1 MHNITCITHYMLST
15 LMLTTPN
22 TTAMQKSFFGFIA
35 TLSLLLTACCH
46 NSHKCH
52 NCHIDGSTPQSFTV
66 NADISDKF
74 VVERL
79 SRIDSA
85 FQRYID
91 NGYMPHAVLMVV
103 QDGRIVHHKAYGWR
117 DIENRIPCQRDDFFR
132 IASQTKAISVVALM
146 TLFEEGRFQLDEP
159 IKKYIPE
166 FRNPQ
171 VLVSYDQKTGNY
183 TTRPAKRDIT
193 IRHLITHTSG
203 ICYDGVFD
211 KILREQG
218 VAAHNTLDSIT
229 LQENVRRMARV
240 PLRHDP
246 GDDFTYSYNID
257 VLGALAEIIS
267 GQDFDSFVR
276 ERVLE
281 PLGMNNT
288 FFHLP
293 ADKKDRLVRLYCYTQ
308 SADDKEASTLPHGMA
323 YAGDQRGRLHLS
335 DSELYQT
342 FPYAG
347 AQTFV
352 SPSAGMVGTA
362 EDYARFCQMVLNN
375 GEFNNHR
382 ILGRKTLEMMQ
393 KNGVGDMRG
402 EIGFGMAWDVF
413 TPQNA
418 HNTIVSEGA
427 MRWGG
432 MFGTDY
438 IIDPEEQL
446 ILIMYQNNMP
456 NLSGYNAK
464 TLLHNVVY
472 QALK

>member
-1 MHNITCITHYMLST
+1 MKKFLLACTLLSV
-15 LMLTTPN
+15 LC
-22 TTAMQKSFFGFIA
+22 
-35 TLSLLLTACCH
+35 AC
-46 NSHKCH
+46 NRQP
-52 NCHIDGSTPQSFTV
+52 STPQHFLTGCDV
-66 NADISDKF
+66 SDAF
-74 VVERL
+74 VVDRL
-79 SRIDSA
+79 PRIDSA
-85 FQRYID
+85 YQRYID
-91 NGYMPHAVLMVV
+91 CGFMPHAVLMVV
-103 QDGRIVHHKAYGWR
+103 HDGRIVHHKAYGWR
-117 DIENRIPCQRDDFFR
+117 NIEQQIPCQTSDIFR
-132 IASQTKAISVVALM
+132 MASQTKAISIVALM

-166 FRNPQ
+166 FAHPE
-171 VLVSYDQKTGNY
+171 VLVSYETVVESDPATGEKHRKAVNVV
-183 TTRPAKRDIT
+183 TRPAKRDIT

-211 KILREQG
+211 LLLREKG

-229 LQENVRRMARV
+229 LQENVRRIASV
-240 PLRHDP
+240 PLKHDP

-276 ERVLE
+276 ERVLD
-281 PLGMNNT
+281 PLGMNDT
-288 FFHLP
+288 YFHLP
-293 ADKKDRLVRLYCYTQ
+293 ADKRDRLVTLYSYTLTNSDEEQ
-308 SADDKEASTLPHGMA
+308 STLPHGMS
-323 YAGDQRGRLHLS
+323 YAGQRRGRLHPS
-335 DSELYQT
+335 DNILYQT
-342 FPYAG
+342 FPYG
-347 AQTFV
+347 GPQVFV

-362 EDYARFCQMVLNN
+362 EDYAKFCQMVLNG

-393 KNGVGDMRG
+393 KNGVGTMRG

-413 TPQNA
+413 TPENA

-438 IIDPEEQL
+438 IIDPKEKL
-446 ILIMYQNNMP
+446 ILLMYQNNSP
-456 NLSGYNAK
+456 NYSGYDAK